1 MKTIKNL
8 TAIVLCIIMMF
19 SMMTAVSAT
28 ETTEYITIDLVGNGA
43 NAVLFG
49 TQTEVDAVI
58 AESDNTAYDT
68 ATASRKSY
76 ISLKTPTTNNK
87 VRVLYVLNKTNFD
100 AIINSETKLT
110 YDLSGNIPFKI
121 STELN
126 QNNGVN
132 VGGSC
137 TGETKVTVNAEKP
150 WSKAYAYSIMNEN
163 HSNSTGNLL
172 KVKIYYKDGSSEY
185 YYPKVKKPVSPA
197 TADYLWGTALSF
209 AYKINYVADET
220 TSPVTLKA
228 SSVNTN
234 VLHPNI
240 MTIETDV
247 NKIVDYISFQNPN
260 SDWAGAIVG
269 LTGQVASAEE
279 IAAADTVAAIAQLK
293 AGYASAAAITAE
305 NCNDAK
311 ALLDKISDAYI
322 PAEDADYV
330 AEIKAAVEAKIS
342 EAEAFLAKYDYF
354 DIEKNIPLASTIG
367 STVKLAEGANS
378 DNRVFNIKAL
388 ENKIVNGYVY
398 AADGTPL
405 KVGKD
410 ANGNYVRKVTTK
422 ASSDPSVTFEGKY
435 TINVEQPK
443 NYNEISI
450 MAISSYD
457 YGEAYNYDKSSLNF
471 TVTYADDTTE
481 VFGPK
486 EVNLFN
492 ERYNGNESKLL
503 ASETASYVQFKANSA
518 DYDTTMPW
526 IRWNANTNQY
536 GIFVYMTDFYVP
548 VYKLSVD
555 PTQKVKSITV
565 VSNKDAYHQFL
576 MAVTA
581 KKVTLAEVIDGI
593 EVTDENYKSIKDM
606 LNALPEGELTAQQEA
621 KLEIIEKQIK
631 FFDQEYV
638 PFTISEDKFNSKV
651 FVSESVPNAEVNAND
666 YIYTGNGYYVLDK
679 DAWDKAKVDG
689 LIYSMNN
696 IPFDVNTDKGI
707 LFGGSADKVI
717 TIPVTEGKY
726 DSVSAALAMAF
737 IGASEF
743 EMKANYSDGTSS
755 DITSSDVDPGWHV
768 AYVSSS
774 ISGAVGTARR
784 DADSFIELLGG
795 KMQLPKGKDTW
806 VPYAANFYFPVVTLD
821 TDEEKTLVSV
831 TFTNNNKDYNTALLG
846 LTGSVSDSTNKRL
859 ERVFNSYTKKFHD
872 KELEAAHEAYVSSY
886 DTGLY
891 TNETYGLEP
900 MDAIYVKYENDT
912 LSGKVMSYVN
922 EDNKYTVVA
931 LVLNADD
938 SYADVEIMGSGTAN
952 LSAHDFSETIT
963 LEEGQ
968 KIKLLLWE
976 DFTTL
981 KPYMTAMSVN

>member
-8 TAIVLCIIMMF
+8 TAIVLCIIMML
-19 SMMTAVSAT
+19 SLVTAVSAT
-28 ETTEYITIDLVGNGA
+28 GTTEYVTIELVDNGA

-49 TQTEVDAVI
+49 TQTEADAVKTDSNN
-58 AESDNTAYDT
+58 AAQGTDAN
-68 ATASRKSY
+68 ATYTSNYVSQKFGATS
-76 ISLKTPTTNNK
+76 TNSF
-87 VRVLYVLNKTNFD
+87 RVTYVLNKTAFD
-100 AIINSETKLT
+100 AEKAKDANGLI
-110 YDLSGNIPFKI
+110 YDNDGNIPFKV
-121 STELN
+121 STDLTK
-126 QNNGVN
+126 NNGINMGAKCKSWYTVN
-132 VGGSC
+132 
-137 TGETKVTVNAEKP
+137 VNAEKP
-150 WSKAYAYSIMNEN
+150 LSKLYAYTFM
-163 HSNSTGNLL
+163 STDDYAKVLQ
-172 KVKIYYKDGSSEY
+172 VKINYTDTTSETLKPSFKV
-185 YYPKVKKPVSPA
+185 PKA
-197 TADYLWGTALSF
+197 TPTAGHLWGTALQY
-209 AYKINYVADET
+209 AYRYSYTVSDTVVT
-220 TSPVTLKA
+220 TSYATPTAYPYIV
-228 SSVNTN
+228 SVAVNPGKTVSN
-234 VLHPNI
+234 VQFLMNDNGY
-240 MTIETDV
+240 T
-247 NKIVDYISFQNPN
+247 
-260 SDWAGAIVG
+260 GAIVG
-269 LTGQVASAEE
+269 LTAQVASAEE
-279 IAAADTVAAIAQLK
+279 IAAADTAAAIAQLK
-293 AGYASAAAITAE
+293 AGYASAEAITAE

-342 EAEAFLAKYDYF
+342 EAEAFFAKYDYF

-367 STVKLAEGANS
+367 STAKLAESANS
-378 DNRVFNIKAL
+378 DNRVFNSKAL

-457 YGEAYNYDKSSLNF
+457 YGEAYNYDKSNLNF

-486 EVNLFN
+486 EVNLFY
-492 ERYNGNESKLL
+492 ERYNTQESKLL

-536 GIFVYMTDFYVP
+536 GIFIYMTDFYVP

-651 FVSESVPNAEVNAND
+651 FVSGSIPNADVKAND
-666 YIYTGNGYYVLDK
+666 YIYTGYGYYPLDK
-679 DAWDKAKVDG
+679 DAWNNAKVDG
-689 LIYSMNN
+689 LIYSMNK
-696 IPFDVNTDKGI
+696 IPFNVNTDKGV
-707 LFGGSADKVI
+707 LFGGTADKVI

-737 IGASEF
+737 IGAGDF

-755 DITSSDVDPGWHV
+755 DVDPNWYV
-768 AYVSSS
+768 ADAHHYN
-774 ISGAVGTARR
+774 GNLGTLGKTR

-795 KMQLPKGKDTW
+795 KMQLPSGKDTW
-806 VPYAANFYFPVVTLD
+806 VPYAVNFYFPVVTLD

-831 TFTNNNKDYNTALLG
+831 TFTNNNKNYNTALLG
-846 LTGSVSDSTNKRL
+846 LTGSVSDSTNKIL